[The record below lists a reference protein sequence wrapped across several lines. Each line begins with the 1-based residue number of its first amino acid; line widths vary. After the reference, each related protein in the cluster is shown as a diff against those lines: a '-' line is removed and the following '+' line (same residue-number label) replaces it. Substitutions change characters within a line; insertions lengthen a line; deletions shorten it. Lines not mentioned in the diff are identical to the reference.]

1 MPALRFLALTLFLP
15 SVPAALGNVVQVAR
29 LVNA

>member
-15 SVPAALGNVVQVAR
+15 SVPALGNVVQVAR
-29 LVNA
+29 LINA